1 MNLSLQIAPKRR
13 AIHAKSD
20 NVVVIPAK
28 KKREPDVRVTAA
40 KRY

>member
-13 AIHAKSD
+13 AIYAKSD
-20 NVVVIPAK
+20 NVVVIRAK
-28 KKREPDVRVTAA
+28 KERGSDIRATAA